1 MDLATPRILTGKVMH
16 KRLFPKVN
24 AFTYGIYN
32 IVMPLAHLNDA
43 AIAIDRP
50 APLSFYRRDHGSRQN
65 VDLQGWVHERLE
77 TQNIHADG
85 EIVLMTLPRVLGY
98 VFNPVSFWFCH
109 DRDGSLR
116 AVLCEVNNTFGET
129 HSYICAHPDHRP
141 IMDEDWMSGE
151 KLFHV
156 SPFLPREGHYR
167 FRFAL
172 KGDAIGIWIDHY
184 AVDGRLQ
191 LATAITGQTEKMTK
205 AALSR
210 VFWRYP
216 LVTVKAI
223 MLIHWQAFR
232 LLFKGIRY
240 ISKPKQQDIKISQMH
255 DITKM

>member
-1 MDLATPRILTGKVMH
+1 MH
-16 KRLFPKVN
+16 KRMFPKVN
-24 AFTYGIYN
+24 EFTYGIYN
-32 IVMPLAHLNDA
+32 IVMPLAHLGNA
-43 AIAIDRP
+43 VIAIDRP

-65 VDLQGWVHERLE
+65 VDLQDWGRAQLAVHGI
-77 TQNIHADG
+77 QADG
-85 EIVLMTLPRVLGY
+85 EIILMTLPRVFGY
-98 VFNPVSFWFCH
+98 VFNPVSFWFCY
-109 DRDGSLR
+109 DRSGLLC

-129 HSYICAHPDHRP
+129 HSYICAHSDRRA
-141 IMDEDWMSGE
+141 IAAEDWLGGE

-172 KGDAIGIWIDHY
+172 KDDAIGIWIDHY
-184 AVDGRLQ
+184 AADGRLQ
-191 LATAITGQTEKMTK
+191 LATAITGKTEPMTK
-205 AALSR
+205 AALRR

-232 LLFKGIRY
+232 LLSKGIRY
-240 ISKPKQQDIKISQMH
+240 VAKPEQQGLKISQIH